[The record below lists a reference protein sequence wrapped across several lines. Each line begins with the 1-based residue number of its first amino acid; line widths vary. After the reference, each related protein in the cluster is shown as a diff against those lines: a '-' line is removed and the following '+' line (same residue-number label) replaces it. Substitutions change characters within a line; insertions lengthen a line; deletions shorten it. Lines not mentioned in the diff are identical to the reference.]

1 MRRIV
6 GVIIFVLGLLLTILG
21 IIKVL
26 PGGIQPGIFAIL
38 VGIVAFGLSFI
49 RRPEPPPDAP
59 PPLPWTERAMG
70 IFYEPARIFQNLRV
84 HPRWL
89 AGFIVI
95 AIFAAIYHVAFT
107 QRLTPEVIALAPIE
121 KTIEGGWIPA
131 ERADAVREQTRE
143 AAKSPVA
150 RVTGPLTEIGG
161 IFLLFAFLAAIFMV
175 LVLIFGGKLNFW
187 QALCVAIYAALPVIV
202 IDKVLSLVLL
212 YIKSPDDIDPIKGAR
227 GLVRADLGVLFKASE
242 HPYLYVLGS
251 SIGLLTIY
259 GLWLE
264 ATGLR
269 YAGEKIGSS
278 SAWTIA
284 LILWVIGL
292 LFGLGLAALFP
303 TFVT

>member
-59 PPLPWTERAMG
+59 PPLPWTERVIG

-121 KTIEGGWIPA
+121 KTIEGGWIQPL
-131 ERADAVREQTRE
+131 RE
-143 AAKSPVA
+143 S
-150 RVTGPLTEIGG
+150 EIG
-161 IFLLFAFLAAIFMV
+161 
-175 LVLIFGGKLNFW
+175 
-187 QALCVAIYAALPVIV
+187 
-202 IDKVLSLVLL
+202 
-212 YIKSPDDIDPIKGAR
+212 
-227 GLVRADLGVLFKASE
+227 RAHV
-242 HPYLYVLGS
+242 
-251 SIGLLTIY
+251 
-259 GLWLE
+259 
-264 ATGLR
+264 
-269 YAGEKIGSS
+269 
-278 SAWTIA
+278 
-284 LILWVIGL
+284 
-292 LFGLGLAALFP
+292 
-303 TFVT
+303 